1 MGHRMNKCASR
12 YALDALAKEL
22 GVSWEWGAAKSCAY
36 YLDYTQIANNQ
47 AEIERDKK
55 NADDSRY
62 RKLMRKVTKSH
73 GFKGHKCRKAPLF

>member
-36 YLDYTQIANNQ
+36 YLDYTQIANN
-47 AEIERDKK
+47 
-55 NADDSRY
+55 
-62 RKLMRKVTKSH
+62 
-73 GFKGHKCRKAPLF
+73 